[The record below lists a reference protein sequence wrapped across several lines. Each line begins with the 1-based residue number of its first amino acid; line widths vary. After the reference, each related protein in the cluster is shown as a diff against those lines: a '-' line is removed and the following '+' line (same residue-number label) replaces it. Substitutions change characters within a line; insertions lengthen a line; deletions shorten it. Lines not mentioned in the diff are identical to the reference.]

1 MTFPLCGVCQWL
13 SSGPLPSQHCSP
25 LLCFQRTRD
34 TQNLYCMDGHLLK
47 LKCKYSNILRC
58 WFLTFISCK
67 QKKKC
72 LKCFTLHV
80 MNLKYMKV
88 SLWNELF
95 DHILIFWVAPVYIYI
110 YIYIYIDCI
119 YIYIYIYILY
129 IYIYI
134 YIYCQIKLI
143 LKGLNKTY
151 FYFYTTLSCRYPWTA
166 SLSGPDIKTGF
177 RRVSAT
183 SG

>member
-13 SSGPLPSQHCSP
+13 SSGPLPSQQCSP

-67 QKKKC
+67 QKKKTFEVFYFTC
-72 LKCFTLHV
+72 NESKIYESLTLK
-80 MNLKYMKV
+80 
-88 SLWNELF
+88 
-95 DHILIFWVAPVYIYI
+95 LIFAPVYIYI
-110 YIYIYIDCI
+110 YIYICI
-119 YIYIYIYILY
+119 YIYIYIYICIY